1 MQQDTKTAAKP
12 RTRKPAKALNAI
24 RNSQSYADI
33 QHFYTSK
40 LKYALAQ
47 EKEAE
52 NYVLGYN

>member
-1 MQQDTKTAAKP
+1 MQQDKKPAAKP
-12 RTRKPAKALNAI
+12 RQNKPAKAMTAI

-40 LKYALAQ
+40 LKYTLAQ